1 MSSDDPLP
9 RVPDVADPRPSSP
22 LTESF
27 APGTANDPEIRPECR
42 EGVDANLDA
51 RPGLVH
57 LTIDGEAVAV
67 KSGATLIDAVET
79 AGADGDVPALCHYDR
94 GDEIGPRSE
103 CRTCMV
109 ETDAHGLVP
118 ACSFP
123 VEEGL
128 SVSTD
133 APAATEARDV
143 NLDLVLSDHNLRCTT
158 CGKNGR
164 CELQDAAIDN
174 DVSHPR
180 YGVLDDRG
188 SYEPIDD
195 SSPFIQIDRNK
206 CILCNRCVEACNDVQ
221 VEGVLRIEGSGDDTR
236 IGFQSDA
243 ETMEDSTCVSCGHC
257 ATVCPT
263 GSLVEKGLAD
273 ASTLPIPGFTQKNSV
288 GEVVEHVPAETADT
302 SDAPNRGKRRGRGG
316 SRDGRGG
323 ESGENAA
330 DSAAESAAQ
339 SGVAGMM
346 ARAKRRAGAKAREAG
361 EKALLTAEHA
371 AESAAASTLPEGVL
385 FDVAKRIGDYRLGKL
400 NRTETTCGY
409 CAVGCRFEVYSTD
422 DEVLGVRAADESAA
436 PANDFSTCVKGK
448 FGYEFANSDGRLT
461 TPLIRDGD
469 GFREASWDE
478 ALDRVADGLSGIIDD
493 SGPDAVSCFASS
505 KCTNEEDYLMQKFA
519 RQVLGT
525 KNIDNCAR
533 LCHSSTV
540 AALLQTVGYG
550 AMTNRIE
557 DVANTDC
564 YLITGSNTTESH
576 PVLATRIKQ
585 NVRDGADLF
594 VFDPRKVGIAEH
606 ATQYSRVTPGFDV
619 AWINGLTR
627 YVIENDLH
635 DEAFVEAH
643 THNFAE
649 LAEKVE
655 PFTPEAVERLA
666 GVPPEELARA
676 AETIATADTCV
687 FGWAMGMTQHSHGTQ
702 NVLALANL
710 ALVTGHIGKP
720 NAGLSPFRGHNNVQ
734 GGGGDVGTLP
744 NTLPGYQDVTD
755 PDVLDSFEAAWGVRP
770 PDEIGLTVPETFAEA
785 EKGNVRGMYV
795 MGENPAL
802 SEPDI
807 DDAREVLADL
817 DFLVVQDI
825 FVTETAEY
833 ADVVLPAASFAEK
846 DGTFTN
852 TERRVQLVGK
862 ALDAPGDAR
871 PDWEI
876 LQDLANRLGFDWAYD
891 HPADVMDELSSLSP
905 IYGGISHDRLESE
918 GGLQWP
924 CPDDD
929 HPGTPYLYDDGFNF
943 EDGKARFVPADM
955 GEPGELPGEEYPL
968 TLSSGRVLYHFH
980 TGTLTRRVEGL
991 MSHVG
996 ESFVEIHP
1004 ETAETLG
1011 VTDDEYVQVESKRG
1025 EIVVRAQVT
1034 DRPGPGVVFVPMHF
1048 AHGAVNA
1055 LTQEDTVDPISGI
1068 PEYKVASVRVTPVG
1082 PDPDADPLGSASG
1095 D

>member
-9 RVPDVADPRPSSP
+9 RVPDVENPRPSSP
-22 LTESF
+22 LTEAF
-27 APGTANDPEIRPECR
+27 NTGTARDPP
-42 EGVDANLDA
+42 VDLDY
-51 RPGLVH
+51 PGGSPDSDGNGAGSTAEMRR
-57 LTIDGEAVAV
+57 LTVDGDDVAV
-67 KSGATLIDAVET
+67 PAGATVIDAIEAADASET
-79 AGADGDVPALCHYDR
+79 IPALCYYDR

-103 CRTCMV
+103 CRTCVV
-109 ETDAHGLVP
+109 ETDDHGLVP

-123 VEEGL
+123 AEDGL
-128 SVSTD
+128 AVRTD
-133 APAATEARDV
+133 AGDAVTARDV
-143 NLDLVLSDHNLRCTT
+143 NLDLVLSNHNLRCTT

-164 CELQDAAIDN
+164 CELQDAAIENGVD
-174 DVSHPR
+174 HPR

-221 VEGVLRIEGSGDDTR
+221 VEGVLRIEGTGEDAR

-243 ETMEDSTCVSCGHC
+243 ETMADSTCVSCGHC

-263 GSLVEKGLAD
+263 GSLVEKGLVD
-273 ASTLPIPGFTQKNSV
+273 ATTLPIPGFTQKNSV
-288 GEVVEHVPAETADT
+288 GTVIEHEPAETADT
-302 SDAPNRGKRRGRGG
+302 SDAPNRGGRE
-316 SRDGRGG
+316 DGPTD
-323 ESGENAA
+323 AQ
-330 DSAAESAAQ
+330 DAER
-339 SGVAGMM
+339 SGVARMM
-346 ARAKRRAGAKAREAG
+346 ARAKRRAGAAARTAG
-361 EKALLTAEHA
+361 RRALIGAEHA
-371 AESAAASTLPEGVL
+371 AENAAARTMPEGVL
-385 FDVAKRIGDYRLGKL
+385 FGAAKAIGDYRLGNL
-400 NRTETTCGY
+400 HRTETTCGY
-409 CAVGCRFEVYSTD
+409 CAVGCRFDVYATD
-422 DEVLGVRAADESAA
+422 EQVLGVRATDPADA
-436 PANDFSTCVKGK
+436 PVNDFSTCVKGK
-448 FGYEFANSDGRLT
+448 FGYEFVESDGRLT
-461 TPLIRDGD
+461 TPLVREGD

-478 ALDRVADGLSGIIDD
+478 ALDRVAAGLSDVVD
-493 SGPDAVSCFASS
+493 ESGPDALACFASS

-540 AALLQTVGYG
+540 AALVQTVGYG

-557 DVANTDC
+557 DIANTDC

-594 VFDPRKVGIAEH
+594 VFDPRRVGIADH
-606 ATQYSRVTPGFDV
+606 ATQYSRVNPGFDV
-619 AWINGLTR
+619 AWINGLIR
-627 YVIENDLH
+627 YVVANDLH
-635 DEAFVEAH
+635 DEAFIEAH
-643 THNFAE
+643 THDFAD
-649 LAEKVE
+649 LKEKVE

-710 ALVTGHIGKP
+710 ALVTGHLGKP

-755 PDVLDSFEAAWGVRP
+755 PAVLEKFEAAWGERP
-770 PDEIGLTVPETFAEA
+770 PDEVGLTVPETFIEA
-785 EKGNVRGMYV
+785 KNGNVRGMYV

-807 DDAREVLADL
+807 EDAREVLADL
-817 DFLVVQDI
+817 EFLVVQDI
-825 FVTETAEY
+825 FLTETAEY

-852 TERRVQLVGK
+852 TERRVQLVRK
-862 ALDAPGDAR
+862 ALDSPGDAR
-871 PDWEI
+871 QDWEI
-876 LQDLANRLGFDWAYD
+876 LQAIANRLGYAWDYD
-891 HPADVMDELSSLSP
+891 DPAEVMDELASLSP
-905 IYGGISHDRLESE
+905 IYGGISHDRLREE

-929 HPGTPYLYDDGFNF
+929 HPGTPFLYAEGFNF
-943 EDGKARFVPADM
+943 PDGKARFVPADM
-955 GEPGELPGEEYPL
+955 GEPGELPDEEYPL
-968 TLSSGRVLYHFH
+968 TLSTGRVLYHFH

-996 ESFVEIHP
+996 ESFVEVHP
-1004 ETAETLG
+1004 ETADRLG
-1011 VTDDEYVQVESKRG
+1011 IADDEYVRVESPRG
-1025 EIVVRAQVT
+1025 AIVVRARVT
-1034 DRPGPGVVFVPMHF
+1034 DRPGRGVVFIPMHF
-1048 AHGAVNA
+1048 ANGAVNA
-1055 LTQEDTVDPISGI
+1055 LTQEETFDPTSGI

-1082 PDPDADPLGSASG
+1082 PDPDAEPLAGVS
-1095 D
+1095 DE